1 MAALAGILIV
11 GGSPGTAAADC
22 SLNIEVVHRPAD
34 ARGLAFL
41 GSLEDVQEE
50 RVTIDHGR
58 RAGDRKSG
66 QYRWEVPPQLSD
78 GSRRGGVTSRSI
90 SWKVITFV
98 FDVERVYEGTE
109 AKTIGLPTTTC
120 HGLHGFQLGERYLVS
135 TAGDLSGPRGAAA
148 SGDTLAWRVLG
159 NEQIELLGF
168 DVPAR
173 AYSDELRG
181 PQTVSQALRLLGL
194 DDGLPPTD
202 AVEGGSPYGAGMLP
216 LVAATFMA
224 LALAAFLVR
233 PVTRRSRRDAGAD
246 DA

>member
-1 MAALAGILIV
+1 MSKRIRMTSMAALAGILIV

-34 ARGLAFL
+34 ARGVAFL

-50 RVTIDHGR
+50 RVT
-58 RAGDRKSG
+58 SG
-66 QYRWEVPPQLSD
+66 
-78 GSRRGGVTSRSI
+78 SI

-98 FDVERVYEGTE
+98 FVVERVYEGTE